1 MTDAQIKTVV
11 SANTADFE
19 KGLIRMSRQL
29 NNFEK
34 QQRAT
39 NQKLDASFKSISTS
53 AGKFIGVIGGAVV
66 TSYAKSLLDAAGR
79 MKDLSLQT
87 GIAASTFSALRAPLE
102 TTGSSVDELAGS
114 ISKLQKNISEAAAG
128 GSDALVGTFNE
139 LGISIEK
146 LRQLSPEQQ
155 FNEVVK
161 ALAKVQ
167 DQADFTRLGMEL
179 FGRSF
184 RGLAPA
190 IRETN
195 GELGEY
201 AKNMREAGTALSD
214 EQIDRLDAFGDA
226 LTRAGISIADLVGGA
241 FADLLKFFDDLVT
254 RVDSALA
261 SLDEVQQRAAN
272 RAGVGLGG
280 GLAGA
285 YGFGQSRGA
294 DGKIGSKIGTEQFG
308 PNLPVNVSG
317 TNKLS
322 GGAKKA
328 ASGEER
334 LQEELNKLQRET
346 SRDVYTAPFNELDKK
361 LKEVT
366 FTIEDMARQ
375 YKTKLTPEQLKQ
387 VETIQANIETYDRLQ
402 KEQEESKKIADEL
415 GGAFRDAFADAV
427 LGAEDLGDVLGAL
440 SKRLQQIAFN
450 KFVGD
455 PLSKAAD
462 GLFSKIGGSLFDA
475 LPSFSFA
482 TGIKN
487 VPYDMTARLHK
498 GEQVVTRQGVD
509 AMNRNSGG
517 GSAGNTYNIDARG
530 ADQGAVARLERS
542 LIALAGPGVIERRVS
557 NAQTRGTL

>member
-1 MTDAQIKTVV
+1 MTDAQIKTIV

-19 KGLIRMSRQL
+19 KGLLRMSRQL
-29 NNFEK
+29 GNFEK

-39 NQKLDASFKSISTS
+39 NQKLDSSFKSISAS
-53 AGKFIGVIGGAVV
+53 AGKFIGTIAGTVV
-66 TSYAKSLLDAAGR
+66 TSYLRSVVDAAGA

-102 TTGSSVDELAGS
+102 TTGSSVEELAGS
-114 ISKLQKNISEAAAG
+114 ISKLQKNISEAASG

-146 LRQLSPEQQ
+146 LRQLTPEQQ

-161 ALAKVQ
+161 ALAKVK
-167 DQADFTRLGMEL
+167 DQSDFTRLGMEL
-179 FGRSF
+179 FGKSF

-195 GELGEY
+195 GELSDY
-201 AKNMREAGTALSD
+201 ARRQQEAGNALTNSEIDKLD
-214 EQIDRLDAFGDA
+214 EYGDA
-226 LTRAGISIADLVGGA
+226 LTRLSITLANFSARRFLDVMAAIEAAMTAVG
-241 FADLLKFFDDLVT
+241 LVT
-254 RVDSALA
+254 IETQRSLGLIDKETADAAILEGRGRISDLNKRGVDTPATPT
-261 SLDEVQQRAAN
+261 
-272 RAGVGLGG
+272 
-280 GLAGA
+280 
-285 YGFGQSRGA
+285 
-294 DGKIGSKIGTEQFG
+294 GS
-308 PNLPVNVSG
+308 NVSG
-317 TNKLS
+317 RNATG
-322 GGAKKA
+322 GGAKEA
-328 ASGEER
+328 AKNAER
-334 LQEELNKLQRET
+334 LQEALNQMQRET

-361 LKEVT
+361 LKEVK

-387 VETIQANIETYDRLQ
+387 IETIQENITTYDRLQ
-402 KEQEESKKIADEL
+402 KEQEDSKRLADEL

-427 LGAEDLGDVLGAL
+427 LGAESFSDVLGAL

-462 GLFSKIGGSLFDA
+462 SIFGKLGGSLFGE

-487 VPYDMTARLHK
+487 VPYDMNARLHK

-509 AMNRNSGG
+509 AMQRNGGSGSGG
-517 GSAGNTYNIDARG
+517 NIYNIDARG
-530 ADQGAVARLERS
+530 ADQGAVARVERS
-542 LIALAGPGVIERRVS
+542 LIALAGPGVIERRVT